1 MKRSE
6 LEEIIE
12 EEIYKALAEKT
23 IASRNPPRK
32 MSQSQVN
39 RRDKLGKR
47 MKKDKKAVAGL
58 KKRYGDDW
66 ESYLWAISTNNA
78 IDSGE

>member
-12 EEIYKALAEKT
+12 EEIYKALAERT

-32 MSQSQVN
+32 MSRLQVN
-39 RRDKLGKR
+39 RRDSIGKK
-47 MKKDKKAVAGL
+47 MEKNKKAVAGL

-66 ESYLWAISTNNA
+66 KSYLWAISTNKA